1 MNILVRPSSGTKGK
15 CWQVCLDQ
23 VSIDFRNEQEARL
36 FVSTLES
43 RLRAPHVLPRQIP
56 PLAS

>member
-1 MNILVRPSSGTKGK
+1 MKILVRPSSSSKGK

-23 VSIDFRNEQEARL
+23 LAVDFRNEQEARL

-43 RLRAPHVLPRQIP
+43 RLRAPHVLPRQLP

>member
-1 MNILVRPSSGTKGK
+1 MKILVRPSSSSKGK

-23 VSIDFRNEQEARL
+23 LAVDFRNEQEARL
-36 FVSTLES
+36 FVSTLEN
-43 RLRAPHVLPRQIP
+43 RLRAPHDLPRQAP